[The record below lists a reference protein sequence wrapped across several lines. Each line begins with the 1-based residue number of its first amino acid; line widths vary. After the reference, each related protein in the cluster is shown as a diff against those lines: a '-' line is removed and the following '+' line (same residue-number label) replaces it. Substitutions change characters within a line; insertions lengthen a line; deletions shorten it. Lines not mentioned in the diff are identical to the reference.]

1 MSFRSSHQFPLNGER
16 PCVSV
21 CVCVEKGPAG
31 ELCSE
36 ELGEFKGEAF
46 GACLPQCGQEFSQ
59 SSHRKC
65 AGFVGLCGHSLT
77 QLLHVLNNTFAGSTF
92 LPELCMRSVL
102 KDPFLCINNWPW

>member
-1 MSFRSSHQFPLNGER
+1 MCLFP
-16 PCVSV
+16 

-59 SSHRKC
+59 SSHRNVQDSWVT
-65 AGFVGLCGHSLT
+65 ADAV
-77 QLLHVLNNTFAGSTF
+77 
-92 LPELCMRSVL
+92 
-102 KDPFLCINNWPW
+102 